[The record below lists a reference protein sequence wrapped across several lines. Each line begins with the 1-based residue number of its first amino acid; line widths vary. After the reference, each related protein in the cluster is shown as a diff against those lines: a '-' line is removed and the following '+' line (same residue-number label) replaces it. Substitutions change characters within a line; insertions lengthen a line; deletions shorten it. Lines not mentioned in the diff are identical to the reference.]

1 MQEDDGADAVVLQ
14 ARIIAFVRA
23 FGLYQPDRTPC
34 GQPLSVSEAHAVTE
48 LDRDGPLT
56 QVDLAGRL
64 RLTKST
70 VSRLVDQLTVR
81 GWVQRHRRD
90 GDGRLVWL
98 EVTDAGHQAAGE
110 LATARAA
117 RFSSLLEA
125 IPTDRRQTV
134 VEALALLVEAAHKQS
149 KQQ

>member
-1 MQEDDGADAVVLQ
+1 MREDSESDAVVLQ

-23 FGLYQPDRTPC
+23 FGLYQPDQTPC
-34 GQPLSVSEAHAVTE
+34 GQPLSISEAHAVTE
-48 LDRDGPLT
+48 VDRDGPLT

-81 GWVQRHRRD
+81 GWVQRRRRD

-98 EVTDAGHQAAGE
+98 EVTDAGRQAAGE
-110 LATARAA
+110 LAAARAA

-125 IPTDRRQTV
+125 IPADRRQTV
-134 VEALALLVEAAHKQS
+134 VDALTLLVEAAHEHPDQH
-149 KQQ
+149 